1 MQYGGKITTLYVL
14 ILKRYVT
21 LLKTYTHAYWDC
33 AFKVSDL
40 IFFKKR
46 KKENHA
52 EFKKE
57 IPK

>member
-1 MQYGGKITTLYVL
+1 MQYGGKITALYVL
-14 ILKRYVT
+14 TLKRYVT

-33 AFKVSDL
+33 ALGQWPYSFL
-40 IFFKKR
+40 FFL
-46 KKENHA
+46 KENHA